1 MAQYRQSGIYEPN
14 APFKTCRHRRILT
27 PTLSLTSLSLA
38 SFYTIASYQNNIP
51 MMIASI
57 PGRVLAAFVFHRA
70 GGGWTDVAP
79 FEGFM
84 GFLTAVGVYWDW
96 ISVRSARGV
105 KKE

>member
-1 MAQYRQSGIYEPN
+1 
-14 APFKTCRHRRILT
+14 
-27 PTLSLTSLSLA
+27 
-38 SFYTIASYQNNIP
+38 

-79 FEGFM
+79 FEGSM